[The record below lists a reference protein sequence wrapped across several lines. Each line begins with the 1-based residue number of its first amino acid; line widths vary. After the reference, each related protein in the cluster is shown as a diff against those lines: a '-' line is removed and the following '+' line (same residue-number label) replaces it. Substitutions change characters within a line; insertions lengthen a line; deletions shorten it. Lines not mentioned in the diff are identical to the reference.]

1 VAVAVSDAQ
10 VEKAYKVFLKY
21 ADVSSPKEAAD
32 DLEAMG
38 MDPAVVTAVRE
49 KHEAETIRIR
59 NLDQP
64 PSVWRDGRV
73 TWYTGP
79 KNTDRNWPAIVKSM
93 QQKNFGDANITSV
106 DEASTKILSLL
117 DHPKQN
123 EFRTLGLVVGF
134 VQSGKTTNFTAVV
147 AKAADRGYKLF
158 IVLSGI
164 HNTLRRQ
171 TQLRLG
177 GDLVVPNQAQWYEIT
192 TPQKDFTPPGGNGR
206 TPRCCAE
213 SRPCRRS
220 TAVRRAPL
228 QRPRR
233 RPVERHPY
241 GRRWFW
247 T

>member
-134 VQSGKTTNFTAVV
+134 VQSGKTRRCIHRASPGSGRSPFQRPARLELPRDRCQIAAEVAAQSVVV
-147 AKAADRGYKLF
+147 AGALYRVF
-158 IVLSGI
+158 
-164 HNTLRRQ
+164 
-171 TQLRLG
+171 
-177 GDLVVPNQAQWYEIT
+177 
-192 TPQKDFTPPGGNGR
+192 
-206 TPRCCAE
+206 
-213 SRPCRRS
+213 
-220 TAVRRAPL
+220 
-228 QRPRR
+228 
-233 RPVERHPY
+233 RPVSRAFSLLAATAPGPRISAGVLRGWAWR
-241 GRRWFW
+241 GRASAWAGRPAPR
-247 T
+247 